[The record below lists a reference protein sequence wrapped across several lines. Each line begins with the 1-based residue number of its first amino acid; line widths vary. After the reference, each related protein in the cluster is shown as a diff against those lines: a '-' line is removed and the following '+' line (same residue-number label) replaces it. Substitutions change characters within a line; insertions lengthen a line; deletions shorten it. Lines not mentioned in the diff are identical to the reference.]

1 MVPAPTSYQVRKDLI
16 ITQNKWHSKS
26 PRITFPEEVMKIEKK
41 KNVPDPT
48 AYKPKFR
55 LTEPKITGCFSF
67 KAEREGQLDEAMKI
81 GSEMVAPKDR
91 NFS

>member
-1 MVPAPTSYQVRKDLI
+1 MKLRL
-16 ITQNKWHSKS
+16 
-26 PRITFPEEVMKIEKK
+26 PRFLEKK

-48 AYKPKFR
+48 AYKPVYR
-55 LTEPKITGCFSF
+55 LTEPKIVGCFNF
-67 KAEREGQLDEAMKI
+67 KSEREGQLDEAMKI